1 MTYKVFILPSHLLE
15 APGIALVSSPI
26 PLPLE
31 LSLVNSLGE
40 LNDSCR
46 RNKYHAPDEHGY
58 ISEYSVN
65 INRF

>member
-1 MTYKVFILPSHLLE
+1 MTYKVFILPSHLVE

-40 LNDSCR
+40 FNDSSR
-46 RNKYHAPDEHGY
+46 RNKDHAPDEHGY

>member
-1 MTYKVFILPSHLLE
+1 MTSKVFILPSHLLE

-46 RNKYHAPDEHGY
+46 RNKDHAPDEHGY